1 MWRLLLTY
9 LVLSTAFVKSD
20 TNSSRGECGVSSIV
34 ASSGS
39 LVVMKLPET
48 GSTWFAALLAR
59 AHPELGFRH
68 QLFKGRFEPS
78 SVSHDTLI
86 KARSA
91 WLNLAFR
98 CPVRNNYC
106 YHGAWS
112 SSEAVLHHC
121 VSEHDR
127 YDSSCVGTTARV
139 AKVRGFSMNPV
150 DVREAAATSRIMC
163 QEAIYLPFR
172 DRLLVVLYRANIIK
186 SATSQLVKKQLHD
199 ISKNCTRC
207 GQHRKDDPACRLVSP
222 LISPTKLLESAR
234 RKLNHTVALF
244 GLAAV
249 ACWPVEVVAY
259 EALQLDSHGVLDT
272 IIDRIGLSNNTNGH
286 KKSGAGAP
294 FTIAA
299 QVHSGVEDLRVR
311 IGNFDEVSAYLE
323 ANASPCLNSMLH
335 STRVDPSLMLLCAN
349 HTHLSPPALSLLLKS
364 AIREDGL

>member
-1 MWRLLLTY
+1 MTSGGLWRVFSICLLAAP
-9 LVLSTAFVKSD
+9 VVKSD
-20 TNSSRGECGVSSIV
+20 TDASRVDCGQNII

-59 AHPELGFRH
+59 AHPELNFRH

-78 SVSHDTLI
+78 TLSHDSLV

-112 SSEAVLHHC
+112 SSDSVRQHC

-127 YDSSCVGTTARV
+127 YDSSCVGTSARV
-139 AKVRGFSMNPV
+139 AKVRGFSLNPV
-150 DVREAAATSRIMC
+150 DVREASATSRIMC
-163 QEAIYLPFR
+163 AEAMSLPFR
-172 DRLLVVLYRANIIK
+172 DRLLVVLYRANLIK
-186 SATSQLVKKQLHD
+186 SGTSQLVKKQLHD

-207 GQHRKDDPACRLVSP
+207 GQHRKDDPACHLVAP
-222 LISPTKLLESAR
+222 ILSPTKLLESVH

-244 GLAAV
+244 NLAAV

-259 EALQLDSHGVLDT
+259 EMLQLDSHRVLDT
-272 IIDRIGLSNNTNGH
+272 IVDRIGLSNNTNGH
-286 KKSGAGAP
+286 RKSGGSAP
-294 FTIAA
+294 FTITA
-299 QVHSGVEDLRVR
+299 QVHSAVEDLRVR
-311 IGNFDEVSAYLE
+311 IGNFDEVAAYFE
-323 ANASPCLNSMLH
+323 ANAASCLNGMLH
-335 STRVDPSLMLLCAN
+335 STHVDPGLMLLCAN
-349 HTHLSPPALSLLLKS
+349 YTRISAPGLSLLLKS
-364 AIREDGL
+364 VA